1 MKQETVLLIANILS
15 LVGNV
20 IATSAA
26 YLKSKRN
33 ILLFQSSNHI
43 LEIVA
48 QTMTAA
54 YSGVAQEA
62 VSLVRNISLIFIKS
76 KKKAPKLIVSVIC
89 LAAGLVMGVCF
100 NVFLS
105 GNVLY
110 GYLPVAGAAVYGVFV
125 ILAFVL
131 TLDELNA
138 ELFMKVGIL
147 FNAICWSSY
156 GVFIKL
162 YPVIVFNGVAFILS
176 VVSIMRISLAKR
188 KKKAAPQADEPTKE
202 DASSDLQ
209 KEPDPPVSD

>member
-1 MKQETVLLIANILS
+1 MKTETLLLIANILS

-26 YLKSKRN
+26 CLKSKRN
-33 ILLFQSSNHI
+33 ILLFQSSNHV
-43 LEIVA
+43 LEIIA
-48 QTMTAA
+48 QIMTAA

-62 VSLVRNISLIFIKS
+62 VSLVRNISLVFIKS
-76 KKKAPKLIVSVIC
+76 TKKAPKLIISVIC
-89 LAAGLVMGVCF
+89 LVVGLVMGVLF

-110 GYLPVAGAAVYGVFV
+110 GYLPVAGAAVYGIFV

-131 TLDELNA
+131 SLDELNS

-147 FNAICWSSY
+147 FNAVCWSSY

-162 YPVIVFNGVAFILS
+162 YPVIVFNGVAFVLAA
-176 VVSIMRISLAKR
+176 VSLVRIFVAKR
-188 KKKAAPQADEPTKE
+188 KKASEPPQ
-202 DASSDLQ
+202 
-209 KEPDPPVSD
+209 DPPPVAE